1 MSVGAD
7 RWIQRTTIG
16 CAGLLA
22 LIADTVSYQH
32 MHMLVVEHRQPG
44 WVAALTPL
52 SVDGMI
58 VAASTTLLADS
69 RSGRPTSVGAAGRG
83 QCRDSCCQRSGG

>member
-22 LIADTVSYQH
+22 LIADTVSNQR
-32 MHMLVVEHRQPG
+32 MHMLVVERGQPG
-44 WVAALTPL
+44 WVAALTLVALQNSMRGL
-52 SVDGMI
+52 SCD
-58 VAASTTLLADS
+58 LA
-69 RSGRPTSVGAAGRG
+69 RSAK
-83 QCRDSCCQRSGG
+83 

>member
-1 MSVGAD
+1 VSVVAD

-16 CAGLLA
+16 PAGLLA

-32 MHMLVVEHRQPG
+32 TQHARGGE
-44 WVAALTPL
+44 WAARLGGRADPL

-58 VAASTTLLADS
+58 AASTTLLADS
-69 RSGRPTSVGAAGRG
+69 RPGRNTSVDVAGRG
-83 QCRDSCCQRSGG
+83 QCREPCCQCSGG